1 MRNISVRKYTFQL
14 SLAFLFLVAAILF
27 SSVAKAQNLGYE
39 GPTGIFVTPLAATAA
54 SPANGFGKPVIAT
67 HVLAGGPAIG
77 TFTTYSITEGYGKRA
92 EFGYTREDH
101 ATTDSKNAF
110 SGLWS
115 EGQNIFHGKINVLP
129 ENYGKTKWVPALSVG
144 GIVRTNDHYV
154 FNNHAYNPGQA
165 NYNADVYLV
174 GTKIVVVDKK
184 LPVVLNGGVRGT
196 NASLWGLGGNA
207 PEWTPRAFGAVAFV
221 LTGPKKSTVI
231 LGSEVAQQPQHV
243 LSGSSSVLDIP
254 TSIDYA
260 IRVVP
265 FAKQK
270 LNIDAGVLQAAGRVG
285 SPNLPGVDLQA
296 RARFAFGLS
305 YGF

>member
-1 MRNISVRKYTFQL
+1 MHGISLRKYSFQL
-14 SLAFLFLVAAILF
+14 VLAFFFLVAAIIF
-27 SSVAKAQNLGYE
+27 SSVAKAQSLGYE

-67 HVLAGGPAIG
+67 HALAGGPAIG
-77 TFTTYSITEGYGKRA
+77 TFTTYSITEGYGKRV

-101 ATTDSKNAF
+101 ATTDSSNAF
-110 SGLWS
+110 SGLWN
-115 EGQNIFHGKINVLP
+115 EGLNIFHGKINVLP

-144 GIVRTNDHYV
+144 GIVRTNDGYV
-154 FNNHAYNPGQA
+154 GDNQGGQSA
-165 NYNADVYLV
+165 HNADVYLV
-174 GTKIVVVDKK
+174 GTKIVAVAKK

-196 NASLWGLGGNA
+196 NASLWGLGGNS
-207 PEWTPRAFGAVAFV
+207 PDWEPRAFGAVAFV

-231 LGSEVAQQPQHV
+231 LGSEAAQQPQRI
-243 LSGSSSVLDIP
+243 LDGGASVFSIP

-270 LNIDAGVLQAAGRVG
+270 LNIDAGVLQAAGRIA
-285 SPNLPGVDLQA
+285 PGVDLQA